1 MISLLRRFLIAA
13 LLLFA
18 AAASARA
25 EYSYTEYSPEVLA
38 AAQATGEPFL
48 VDFFAPW
55 CPTCRAQERVL
66 TSLYSGNSKYNA
78 IPVIRVDWDTWR
90 NSELVAAWRIP
101 RRSTLVLVEGNT
113 ELGRIVADTREERI
127 VNLLELAF

>member
-1 MISLLRRFLIAA
+1 
-13 LLLFA
+13 
-18 AAASARA
+18 
-25 EYSYTEYSPEVLA
+25 
-38 AAQATGEPFL
+38 
-48 VDFFAPW
+48 
-55 CPTCRAQERVL
+55 VL
-66 TSLYSGNSKYNA
+66 TSLYSGDSKYNA